1 MINIILMI
9 TIKKIKRT
17 YTQKWEGNKNVP
29 LQKNQLN
36 TKEGS
41 NTENEGKT
49 NLEDIQPTGNKVA
62 EVNLY
67 LLVTTLSAHR
77 LNSINR
83 QK

>member
-9 TIKKIKRT
+9 TTKKIKRT

-41 NTENEGKT
+41 KEANEGQKAIKQKT
-49 NLEDIQPTGNKVA
+49 KNGNS
-62 EVNLY
+62 ESFYSNY
-67 LLVTTLSAHR
+67 YF
-77 LNSINR
+77 
-83 QK
+83 